1 MPLQRLTM
9 SYRKGKLFSFLVQL
23 WHVAQQYSC
32 LWLWCNWHWY
42 LIYTQ
47 DPGCIVFMET
57 TSSLHSP
64 HTLPFSPQLPTML
77 ILYLISKNDNTVR
90 LLDSNWC
97 LNFCGF
103 QQLVFI
109 RNMVLL
115 ISSLSRRPIWKLQV
129 RGPLYLNVLSS
140 VCFSRKEKRDP
151 LLPINMQL
159 YVSIWG

>member
-1 MPLQRLTM
+1 M
-9 SYRKGKLFSFLVQL
+9 SYRKGKLFSFLVPL

-32 LWLWCNWHWY
+32 LWLWGNWHRY

-47 DPGCIVFMET
+47 DPACIVFMET
-57 TSSLHSP
+57 TSSPLITLPSP
-64 HTLPFSPQLPTML
+64 TLPFSPQFPIML
-77 ILYLISKNDNTVR
+77 ILYLISKKDNTVQ

-129 RGPLYLNVLSS
+129 RGTLYLNVLSS
-140 VCFSRKEKRDP
+140 VCFSRKGKRDP
-151 LLPINMQL
+151 LLQINMQL